1 MIYFDSAASYPILP
15 EALDALNAGF
25 TNPAN
30 PSSAHTPGD
39 AASRDIEKTRQLIA
53 EAIGALPS
61 EIIFT
66 SGATEANNLALKSH
80 FDEPIN
86 NDKRHLVISAIEH
99 KCIHAIADYL
109 RRKKGAEISIVPPNR
124 QGIVTPEAVTAMLR
138 DETSLVSVMHVNN
151 ELGTKNPI
159 DQIGALCFERG
170 IRFHSDAAQSFLK
183 VPIDVEDMDID
194 YLSIAA
200 HKVGGP
206 KGIGALYIRDQ
217 RRRSIE
223 PVIHGAGQEEGLR
236 GGTLPAPLIS
246 SFGRSIEVFPGA
258 YKQLLQ
264 ADLKSALLRT
274 LAELG
279 VSHSVNGRDAIG
291 SMLSLTLPTCDVA
304 ALLRETS
311 NEFALATG
319 SACSSK
325 EIEASHVLTALGLS
339 RELAANTLRISF
351 NHSMLEN
358 DVKKLAIQLKKFSN
372 V

>member
-86 NDKRHLVISAIEH
+86 SDKRHLVISAIEH
-99 KCIHAIADYL
+99 KCVHAIADYL
-109 RRKKGAEISIVPPNR
+109 RRKKGVEISIVPPNR
-124 QGIVTPEAVTAMLR
+124 QGIVTPEAVAEMLR
-138 DETSLVSVMHVNN
+138 DDTSLVSVMHVNN

-183 VPIDVEDMDID
+183 VAIDVEDMDID

-217 RRRSIE
+217 RRRNIE

-246 SFGRSIEVFPGA
+246 SFGRAIELFPGA
-258 YKQLLQ
+258 YKQLLE
-264 ADLKSALLRT
+264 ADLKNALLSKI
-274 LAELG
+274 AELG
-279 VSHSVNGRDAIG
+279 VPHNVNGHDAIG

-311 NEFALATG
+311 GQFSLATG

-325 EIEASHVLTALGLS
+325 EIEASHVLTSLGID
-339 RELAANTLRISF
+339 RELAAKTLRISF
-351 NHSMLEN
+351 HHGLNLGN
-358 DVKKLAIQLKKFSN
+358 ITKLGLSLSKYTGL
-372 V
+372 